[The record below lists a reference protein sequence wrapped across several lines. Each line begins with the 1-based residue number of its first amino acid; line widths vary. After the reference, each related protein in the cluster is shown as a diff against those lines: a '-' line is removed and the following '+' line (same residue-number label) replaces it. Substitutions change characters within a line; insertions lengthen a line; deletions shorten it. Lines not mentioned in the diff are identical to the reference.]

1 MAREAGLPGRINTV
15 LQTCFFAISGVLP
28 PDEAIAAIKAAIAKT
43 YGRRGAEVVERNNA
57 AVDQAL
63 AALHRVEVPATATA
77 SRGLPPIVPADAPEF
92 VRRVT
97 AEMMAGRGDDLPV
110 SALPVDGT
118 YPSGTTAFEKR
129 NISDLVAEWDP
140 DMCIQC
146 GNCSFVCPH
155 SVIRSRFYDEA
166 ALDGAP
172 GRLPLQPAGRRGL
185 PGTRYTLQVY
195 VEDCTGCA
203 LCVEACPVQV
213 ARRARAAGPSTWR
226 RASPWSHGSGRTSP
240 SSRRCRSTT
249 GAGWTSARSAAPSS
263 CSRCSSS
270 PAPAPAAARPRTS
283 SCCPS
288 CSATG

>member
-1 MAREAGLPGRINTV
+1 MAPTW
-15 LQTCFFAISGVLP
+15 C
-28 PDEAIAAIKAAIAKT
+28 
-43 YGRRGAEVVERNNA
+43 ERNHA
-57 AVDQAL
+57 AVDRAL
-63 AALHRVEVPATATA
+63 AALHRVEIPGRVTTQRGQPA
-77 SRGLPPIVPADAPEF
+77 LVPADAPEF

-129 NISDLVAEWDP
+129 NVSDLVAEWDP
-140 DMCIQC
+140 DLCIQC

-166 ALDGAP
+166 ELAGAP
-172 GRLPLQPAGRRGL
+172 DSFPSSAAGRPRAARHPLHAAGLRGGLHRMRAVRGGL
-185 PGTRYTLQVY
+185 PGDR
-195 VEDCTGCA
+195 
-203 LCVEACPVQV
+203 
-213 ARRARAAGPSTWR
+213 ARRARRGRRSTWCR
-226 RASPWSHGSGRTSP
+226 GNPWWPGSGRTSR

-249 GAGWTSARSAAPSS
+249 GPGWTSARCAVPSS

-283 SCCPS
+283 RCCPS
-288 CSATG
+288 CSAIA